1 MAVLAALQPLPMK
14 LFVDN
19 ALGGAELTGLTR
31 RVLDGLG
38 VTPTRSSLSVVAALA
53 TVVMAVV
60 VATCG
65 GLIGSLWENA
75 GARMVRHASSDV
87 FDRLQRFSLS
97 YHAAHTT
104 GDSMARITRDP
115 SSVYTATNAMLIGP
129 MTGIMTIV
137 TVGWTAW
144 RLDPELTLIVMVL
157 SPALAIPARR
167 IGGALRQGATISR
180 QNDVAV
186 SSFVVRTIHTLPV
199 VQEFAAEDRNL
210 DTFRQLTTSARG
222 SSRRTVVINAF
233 AEMLGSTTSAVT
245 TAVVFVV
252 AGQRVLDGGLS
263 LGALLVFVAYART
276 IESQILGLLS
286 AHRQVRLAE
295 PGLERVSEVLGGVG
309 GVVDPVVPVAVPVP
323 VVGGGLSVVLEGVTF
338 GYVPARPV
346 LRGVDLRVEAG
357 QVVALVGAT
366 GAGKSTLVSLIP
378 RLVDPWEGRVVLGGL
393 DVRDARVRDVRGL
406 VAMVRQEPLLL
417 PVSIG
422 ENIAYG
428 RPGASAHEVERAARE
443 ALVWEFV
450 ERLPDGLDTVV
461 GERGATLSGGQR
473 QRVAIARALLKDAPV
488 LVLDEP
494 TSALDAESESLVMAA
509 LDRVCVGRT
518 VLVIAHRLST
528 VRAADRVVVLEHG
541 MVLEQGS
548 HAELLALNG
557 TYAHYHN
564 LQLLESK

>member
-1 MAVLAALQPLPMK
+1 VATASRRSGDLVQRVTADTRCVDSLVFGVWMSAYRAAVTFGIMFVIMWSLSPWLTIAAVAAAVPMPLVVK
-14 LFVDN
+14 LFSRQMSDN
-19 ALGGAELTGLTR
+19 AVAEAMAAANTASVAEQMLGAVAEIQTFGAEDRERAHFERTADQQ
-31 RVLDGLG
+31 VE
-38 VTPTRSSLSVVAALA
+38 
-53 TVVMAVV
+53 
-60 VATCG
+60 VATRTQRTYLRY
-65 GLIGSLWENA
+65 GLAIGSLTALGTAGVMIIAGGVTTDSISVGVILVFISYISALYSPIEGFAYLSQTMAKVRA
-75 GARMVRHASSDV
+75 GAA
-87 FDRLQRFSLS
+87 
-97 YHAAHTT
+97 
-104 GDSMARITRDP
+104 
-115 SSVYTATNAMLIGP
+115 
-129 MTGIMTIV
+129 
-137 TVGWTAW
+137 
-144 RLDPELTLIVMVL
+144 
-157 SPALAIPARR
+157 
-167 IGGALRQGATISR
+167 
-180 QNDVAV
+180 
-186 SSFVVRTIHTLPV
+186 
-199 VQEFAAEDRNL
+199 
-210 DTFRQLTTSARG
+210 
-222 SSRRTVVINAF
+222 
-233 AEMLGSTTSAVT
+233 
-245 TAVVFVV
+245 
-252 AGQRVLDGGLS
+252 
-263 LGALLVFVAYART
+263 
-276 IESQILGLLS
+276 
-286 AHRQVRLAE
+286 
-295 PGLERVSEVLGGVG
+295 RVSEVLGGGG

-378 RLVDPWEGRVVLGGL
+378 RLVDPWEGRVLLGGL

-428 RPGASAHEVERAARE
+428 RPGASVHEVERAARE

-564 LQLLESK
+564 LQLLGDGGASESASRTF